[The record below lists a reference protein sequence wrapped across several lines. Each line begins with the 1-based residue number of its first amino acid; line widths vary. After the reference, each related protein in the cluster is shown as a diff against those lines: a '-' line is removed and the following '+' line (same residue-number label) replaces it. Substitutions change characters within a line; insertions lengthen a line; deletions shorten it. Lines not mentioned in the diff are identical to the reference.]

1 MLDRRVEAGQRDF
14 RKEELGKGVAG
25 STYYSP
31 MGG

>member
-25 STYYSP
+25 STYLYSLR
-31 MGG
+31 

>member
-25 STYYSP
+25 STYKELE
-31 MGG
+31 